1 MQITLD
7 IPEHYLTDTSPAEFG
22 KSIRLYAAL
31 AMFRAGKL
39 SAGAAAEFA
48 EIDRYSFAEFDAE
61 FQTQAASFEMEN
73 DWLSWKFAVESLAY
87 WRKLLGEP
95 CS

>member
-7 IPEHYLTDTSPAEFG
+7 IPEHYLTDISPSEFG

-31 AMFRAGKL
+31 AMFRVGKL

-48 EIDRYSFAEFDAE
+48 EIDRYAFAEECRKQRIPLVDYPPEDLCAE
-61 FQTQAASFEMEN
+61 LQ
-73 DWLSWKFAVESLAY
+73 SLRRAT
-87 WRKLLGEP
+87 G

>member
-7 IPEHYLTDTSPAEFG
+7 IPEHYLTDATPAEFG

-48 EIDRYSFAEFDAE
+48 EIDRFSFAEECRKHRIPLIDYPPEDLRAE
-61 FQTQAASFEMEN
+61 LQ
-73 DWLSWKFAVESLAY
+73 
-87 WRKLLGEP
+87 
-95 CS
+95 